1 MSWQHWLFLF
11 LFFVFLQWLDKVVRK
26 PALSNNSINNALYT
40 NGCRTVEKKLI
51 QNWQEIHRGDSRSS
65 RDDQLSI
72 LVLKQKRHKD
82 MKALTVSII
91 IIRINLFF
99 SHLKNKTNKKNSC
112 KHIFQIKYLINNVSD
127 FTELIKFIWTIVVI
141 IIIKKKKIPRLD
153 TPNTL
158 VLQSG
163 SALAHGRPGRG
174 GSPAAHRRR
183 CTSFTGERH
192 HLQQIIWKH
201 SSPEL
206 WKCHLSASF
215 TQCVERRLPLAVIA
229 RGTPDWTGVRPSE

>member
-1 MSWQHWLFLF
+1 MVPYSAALGLCSAFADNNAEKNKSLFATLWGQF
-11 LFFVFLQWLDKVVRK
+11 DAMLKVTRITSTYVMKTQLAYLHTDTKQNVLTTLIVSVFFCFFLQWLDKVVRK

-99 SHLKNKTNKKNSC
+99 SHLK
-112 KHIFQIKYLINNVSD
+112 
-127 FTELIKFIWTIVVI
+127 
-141 IIIKKKKIPRLD
+141 KKKKL
-153 TPNTL
+153 L
-158 VLQSG
+158 
-163 SALAHGRPGRG
+163 
-174 GSPAAHRRR
+174 
-183 CTSFTGERH
+183 
-192 HLQQIIWKH
+192 
-201 SSPEL
+201 
-206 WKCHLSASF
+206 
-215 TQCVERRLPLAVIA
+215 
-229 RGTPDWTGVRPSE
+229 